1 MERHPPERLRRFP
14 GCFLAVGG
22 ALCFAAFL
30 GGCAARPD
38 AGTASSAV
46 AVALGPEA
54 NPSSEAAELRRRARI
69 RLELAANYLEMGQT
83 QVALEEVQQSITTD
97 PSFSD
102 AYNLRGLVF
111 MRLGDLGAADES
123 FRRALALNPAEPYLL
138 HNYGW
143 LRCQQKNYAEAEQY
157 FDRAL
162 AVPAYTARAKTLMA
176 QGLCQE
182 RAGRVADAEKTLGKA
197 YELDAGNPVVG
208 YNLASMALRRG
219 DLQRA
224 QFYSRRLNNSELA
237 NAESLWLGI
246 KIERGLGNALE
257 MRQLGEQLHKRFP
270 DSKEALA
277 FDRGAFNE

>member
-1 MERHPPERLRRFP
+1 MVEPRSFLRHASRHV
-14 GCFLAVGG
+14 LAAG
-22 ALCFAAFL
+22 AAVCLALAL
-30 GGCAARPD
+30 GGCAARSD
-38 AGTASSAV
+38 TGTSTAT
-46 AVALGPEA
+46 ALAPEA

-83 QVALEEVQQSITTD
+83 QVALEEVQQAISTD
-97 PSFSD
+97 PSFGD
-102 AYNLRGLVF
+102 GYNLRGLVF
-111 MRLGDLGAADES
+111 MRLGDWPSADDS
-123 FRRALALNPAEPYLL
+123 FRRALDINPQEPYLL

-143 LRCQQKNYAEAEQY
+143 LRCQQKNYAEAERF

-162 AVPAYTARAKTLMA
+162 AVPSYTARAKTLMT

-182 RAGRVADAEKTLGKA
+182 RAGQVAEAEKTLAKA

-208 YNLASMALRRG
+208 YNLASLAFRRG
-219 DLQRA
+219 DAKRA

-246 KIERGLGNALE
+246 KIERALGNALE

-270 DSKEALA
+270 DSKEVLA